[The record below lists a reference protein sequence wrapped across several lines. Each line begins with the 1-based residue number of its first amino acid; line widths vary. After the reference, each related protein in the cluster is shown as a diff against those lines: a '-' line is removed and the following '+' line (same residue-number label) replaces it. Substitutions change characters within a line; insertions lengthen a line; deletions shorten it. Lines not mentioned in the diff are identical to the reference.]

1 MGLYAEFGM
10 IEEAFADPSLLRHPD
25 YRRRVRDY
33 LDDPTI
39 SPVLFE
45 RMAARDPERTNEVF
59 RKLLGRKHF
68 DWSIGGEKLMRQR
81 KPDYFDQPRLPCTVP
96 LSDKL
101 AAYAA
106 SA

>member
-1 MGLYAEFGM
+1 LYAEFGM
-10 IEEAFADPSLLRHPD
+10 IEEAFADPSLIRHPD

-33 LDDPTI
+33 LDDPTV

-45 RMAARDPERTNEVF
+45 RMAARDPERTNQVF

-68 DWSIGGEKLMRQR
+68 DWAIGGEKLMRQR
-81 KPDYFDQPRLPCTVP
+81 KPDYFDEPRLPRIVP

>member
-1 MGLYAEFGM
+1 M

-39 SPVLFE
+39 SPVLFV
-45 RMAARDPERTNEVF
+45 RMAAHDPERTNQVF

-68 DWSIGGEKLMRQR
+68 DWTIGGEKLMRQR
-81 KPDYFDQPRLPCTVP
+81 KPDYFDQPRLPCIVP

-101 AAYAA
+101 AAHAA